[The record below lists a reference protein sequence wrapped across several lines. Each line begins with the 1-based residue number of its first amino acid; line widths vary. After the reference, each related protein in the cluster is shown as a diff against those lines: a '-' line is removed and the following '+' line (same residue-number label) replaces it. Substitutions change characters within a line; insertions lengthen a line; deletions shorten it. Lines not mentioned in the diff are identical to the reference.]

1 MRAAARVGASEWL
14 FIACGAWLVALGLYF
29 IFIRPPFL
37 PEDTRYIG
45 VDASVLK
52 ADAPQLAAWLGKVF
66 TVLGGFMAAAG
77 LLVAYLAR
85 MLWPARPRL
94 AGLTLALSGGLTV
107 GLMSAVN
114 FALASDFRWLLLTP
128 VLLWV
133 TACVL
138 YPRRPPPAGHQA

>member
-1 MRAAARVGASEWL
+1 VGASEWL

-94 AGLTLALSGGLTV
+94 AERKMATGRRLT
-107 GLMSAVN
+107 
-114 FALASDFRWLLLTP
+114 
-128 VLLWV
+128 
-133 TACVL
+133 
-138 YPRRPPPAGHQA
+138 